1 MYVPGSTPT
10 STCVDAGEVPDARLS
25 FQMYSSS
32 SSLPVVFCRPS
43 LERMSAYAVP
53 CAVACSAAT
62 VAVALAAT
70 IVAVALPPASV
81 TVVDV
86 VGGGLRVSVFFCYG

>member
-1 MYVPGSTPT
+1 
-10 STCVDAGEVPDARLS
+10 
-25 FQMYSSS
+25 
-32 SSLPVVFCRPS
+32 
-43 LERMSAYAVP
+43 MSAYAVP

-86 VGGGLRVSVFFCYG
+86 DVVVGGLRVSVLFAMGSQCLVRGGRGSGARTCHVGVFACNDLVGG